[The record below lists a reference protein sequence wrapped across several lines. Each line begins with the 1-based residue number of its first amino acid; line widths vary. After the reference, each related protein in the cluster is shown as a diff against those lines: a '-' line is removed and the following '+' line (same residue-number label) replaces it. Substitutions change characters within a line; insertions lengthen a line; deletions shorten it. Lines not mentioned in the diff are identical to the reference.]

1 MKIGDLF
8 VKIGA
13 NTKNFSQG
21 INEAKKKTSLFGS
34 AIKKVGGIIA
44 GAFAVRS
51 IINFAKK
58 AVSAFDIQAKAE
70 QQLLTA
76 LKGRRDAQQQLIIQA
91 QTLQKTTLFGDEETI
106 KAQALIAAFVKESDQ
121 IKTIIPLVQDLAA
134 AKNMDLAGAS
144 DLVSK
149 TLGSS
154 TNALS
159 RYGIQVEGAVGSVE
173 RLTSLQKGLNDAFG
187 GQAQAA
193 AKAGVGALKQLS
205 NAWGDFMELAGQGGS
220 GALNENARFLLA
232 IVEAMNRGMTNA
244 IQKNKTEQQKAL
256 EEIKNSTDNQLINFK
271 QGWEKSIDLYQK
283 MWKKAVDS
291 NDSESRAFYSMQIDL
306 SHEML
311 ENIQREIDSRKK
323 ETKATEKQVTLLQAA
338 QIAARDAQKAL
349 DDFMNKGGKFAGE
362 ESAQAYI
369 DKLKELKQAVKDAQK
384 QLEEMQPAQRI
395 AAPDQISGIGSAIV
409 TGSNKNGGS
418 ENGLADMSKIF
429 GRNAEM
435 IREAQQKMIED
446 AKRFSDEFSSVMSQ
460 GASEA
465 IQTFAKNIG
474 EGLATG
480 NWDDFGKDILDT
492 VGKFMQQL
500 GALFVSFGTYL
511 LMAQV
516 GASTF
521 NPFLMIAA
529 GAGLI
534 AAGAA
539 ISALSSK
546 GMKGGSSS
554 YAMSSGGGG
563 GFHANSAVAALSG
576 NVVFE
581 LEGTKLKG
589 AIDNTN
595 RRNNLIR

>member
-429 GRNAEM
+429 ARNAEM

-554 YAMSSGGGG
+554 YAMSSGGAG

-581 LEGTKLKG
+581 LEGNKLIG
-589 AIDNTN
+589 AIDNTH
-595 RRNNLIR
+595 RRNRLMK

>member
-369 DKLKELKQAVKDAQK
+369 DKINELKQAVKDAQK

-435 IREAQQKMIED
+435 IRKAQQKMIED

-460 GASEA
+460 GASDA

-581 LEGTKLKG
+581 LEGNKLIG
-589 AIDNTN
+589 AIDNTH
-595 RRNNLIR
+595 RRNRLMK